1 MVKAAVRPNL
11 FIAMFRIWIDE
22 PFLDSAQPLIE
33 GVAELVGP
41 GASMADLATCDAAL
55 VPGSRIWDA
64 ALMDQAPRM
73 KVISRLG
80 VGYDNMQVPE
90 ATARKIVAC
99 YAPEAPTV
107 STAEHALS
115 LMMTVT
121 KKIREADI
129 AVRANRWK
137 EFANDANS
145 KGMELEGRTFGLVG
159 MGRIGSRVARVA
171 AALGMRV
178 VVFDPYITTERA
190 AEMNLELALSLESL
204 LSQSDVVS
212 LHVPVTPETRGLMN
226 AERFAQMKPGA
237 VLINTARGALVDE
250 AALVNALK
258 SGHLAGAGIDVYQQ
272 EPIPADHPLK
282 QFENVVLTGHIAS
295 HTLAGHHRLY
305 EHAIVQALQVLQGE
319 RPRFLLNPEVWDT
332 RR

>member
-1 MVKAAVRPNL
+1 
-11 FIAMFRIWIDE
+11 MFRIWIDE
-22 PFLDSAQPLIE
+22 PFLDSCQPLIE

-41 GASMADLATCDAAL
+41 GAPLADLATCDAAL
-55 VPGSRIWDA
+55 VPGSRIWDVTC
-64 ALMDQAPRM
+64 MDAAPRI

-80 VGYDNMQVPE
+80 VGYDNMNVPE
-90 ATARKIVAC
+90 ASAHRIIAC

-107 STAEHALS
+107 STAEHAVS

-121 KKIREADI
+121 KNIRRADI
-129 AVRANRWK
+129 AVRADRWK
-137 EFANDANS
+137 EFANDATS
-145 KGMELEGRTFGLVG
+145 KGMELEGRTLGLVG

-171 AALGMRV
+171 LALGMRV
-178 VVFDPYITTERA
+178 VVFDPYISAERA
-190 AEMNLELALSLESL
+190 AELNLELAISLESL
-204 LSQSDVVS
+204 LSQADVVT

-237 VLINTARGALVDE
+237 FLINTARGALVDE
-250 AALVNALK
+250 TALMAALT
-258 SGHLAGAGIDVYQQ
+258 SGHLAGAGIDVFQQ
-272 EPIPADHPLK
+272 EPIAADHPIK
-282 QFENVVLTGHIAS
+282 QMDNVVLTGHIAS

-319 RPRFLLNPEVWDT
+319 RPRFLLNPDIWDT